1 MKSLRAQRGLSYWG
15 VMFGVMFLVLAL
27 KLTMAVWPVY
37 WDNRII
43 DQTIVERLKAS
54 DSGISPD
61 DFMRRV
67 NEQLTMN
74 NIRDLTFEDI
84 AKTYSEG
91 GLIVQVEYEVRRPFI
106 ANIDL
111 VMSFKKK
118 FDQRAIKSG
127 E

>member
-1 MKSLRAQRGLSYWG
+1 MKSLKAQRGLSYWG

-43 DQTIVERLKAS
+43 DQTIVERLKVTDKS
-54 DSGISPD
+54 ISPEE
-61 DFMRRV
+61 FKRGV
-67 NEQLTMN
+67 NEQFNMN
-74 NIRDLTFEDI
+74 NIRDLTFDDV